1 MNVCLICQQMSLLQF
16 QIVMLNMRFIHIK
29 LAQNLGF
36 MTNKTETLQELQEL
50 EDLNVQALTNVLLA
64 FNYAEENNLTN
75 TQEFI
80 NFLDKLNELSVKY

>member
-16 QIVMLNMRFIHIK
+16 QIVTWNMSFIHIK
-29 LAQNLGF
+29 VTHHLGF
-36 MTNKTETLQELQEL
+36 MTNKTETLQEW
-50 EDLNVQALTNVLLA
+50 VTQALTNVLLA